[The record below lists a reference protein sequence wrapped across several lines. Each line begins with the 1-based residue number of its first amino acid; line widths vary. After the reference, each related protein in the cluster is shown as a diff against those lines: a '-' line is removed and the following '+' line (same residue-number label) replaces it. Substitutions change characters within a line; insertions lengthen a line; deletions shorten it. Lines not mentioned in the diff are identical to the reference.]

1 MQPPEMTTLQGLGH
15 ENSHHI
21 LGGAPFDL
29 NFLCVDPVSDEEVM
43 NIDVLSTFTTR
54 CLPIPLGPIA

>member
-15 ENSHHI
+15 KISHHM

-29 NFLCVDPVSDEEVM
+29 NFLHVDPVSDEEVT
-43 NIDVLSTFTTR
+43 NIDVPSSFTT
-54 CLPIPLGPIA
+54 